1 MEIYLQW
8 IVNAW
13 QSLSKDLIIK
23 SFKNCA
29 LTIALDGSEDDQIH
43 CFKPGGPIP
52 QGLELLRQARIDE
65 HYDDMARMLQEIDM
79 AEDENNGYD
88 SDSSV
93 VFEYIWLLCSKL
105 WFLIVFVICYKFLWW
120 KIEAHPLFEAHL

>member
-1 MEIYLQW
+1 MMHGEKLMTKGGNPAPPSMEIYLQW

-93 VFEYIWLLCSKL
+93 VFEYI
-105 WFLIVFVICYKFLWW
+105 
-120 KIEAHPLFEAHL
+120 